1 MVLFGASRL
10 SPLSCRWHE
19 RYHLLQLLFFPSFSC
34 SSAMIYLYFSPSHS
48 FSPRFL
54 SLPNGCISL
63 QLYGS
68 LPYRAPLFYFYSS
81 CYFSCIKRGEE
92 VRGSHKAHPLSFFL
106 PSLGETLDHGNSVIV
121 PLDSLSFARI
131 STAPIYLSTF
141 TTTTTIHLHLRKS
154 TSLLLTLVAC
164 MTTL

>member
-1 MVLFGASRL
+1 M
-10 SPLSCRWHE
+10 
-19 RYHLLQLLFFPSFSC
+19 
-34 SSAMIYLYFSPSHS
+34 
-48 FSPRFL
+48 
-54 SLPNGCISL
+54 
-63 QLYGS
+63 
-68 LPYRAPLFYFYSS
+68 
-81 CYFSCIKRGEE
+81 
-92 VRGSHKAHPLSFFL
+92 RGSHKAHPLSFFL

-141 TTTTTIHLHLRKS
+141 TTTTTTIHLHLRKS